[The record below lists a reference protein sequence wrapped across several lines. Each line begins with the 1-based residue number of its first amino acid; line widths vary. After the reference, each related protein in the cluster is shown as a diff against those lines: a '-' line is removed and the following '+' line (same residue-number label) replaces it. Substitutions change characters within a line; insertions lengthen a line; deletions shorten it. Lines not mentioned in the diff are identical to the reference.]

1 MKYILCAIAS
11 FCVLIGSRFSA
22 SAAIVINEIHYNP
35 DVKTEPAEFIE
46 LHNTGPGP
54 VNLGGWFFSEGINYT
69 FPATNIPP
77 GGFVVVA
84 QNPAFLQTKFGVAG
98 ALGPFNTNGASGL
111 ASRGEKITLRNAANQ
126 IQDEVEF
133 ALGFPWPT
141 VGDALT
147 VGTGKSIELIHPSL
161 DNDLGG
167 SWRAAGSGTGGT
179 PVQNTTLLPA
189 AASWLYRKGTNAP
202 SSPITDWRQQV
213 FDDSTWTPG
222 TLPIGYGETFTNTS
236 VADMNGG
243 YTSVFLRKQFTVSNP
258 AQYARLILEAQYDDG
273 FKCWINGTLVIDGQA
288 NMTAGEVAFNGTAI
302 SALENLNFVTFNL
315 AGIPGSLLVDG
326 VNTIAVQAHNS
337 CSTLN
342 CSSDFFFDA
351 RLIGQ
356 TGGSGG
362 SGPTP
367 GAINTVFATNAPPQI
382 RQVDHSPEQPMS
394 GVPVKIT
401 AKVTDPD
408 GVGAVTLEYQIVN
421 PGNYIELTNSAYT
434 NLANWIS
441 LPMNDAGTNGD
452 VNAANDTFTAEIPA
466 SVQTHRRLIRYR
478 ITVADTGARSVRV
491 PYSDDP
497 QPNFAYFVYD
507 GVPAW
512 SGALQPGVA
521 GTNGTVINYS
531 SNVMGRLPVIHLIGR
546 SNAVATATWFSRYTG
561 DAYQWHGAIVYDGK
575 VLDHVRYRARGGVWR
590 YSMVKNMW
598 KFDLNRGHDIEM
610 RDNWGK
616 KYKVP
621 WTKLNLG
628 ASIQQGDFNHRGE
641 QGMFESVGF
650 KFFQLAG
657 VAAPHS
663 TFCTFRVIDDALEA
677 DASQYEG
684 DFWGVYLAIEQENGR
699 FLEEHDL
706 PDGNLYKMESGTGEL
721 NNLGPNGPTDKS
733 DLTYLQANYGA
744 ATEQWWRTNW
754 NLPRH
759 YSYQAIVQGI
769 HHYDIADGKNYFFY
783 RNPETKLWET
793 CTWDLD
799 LTWADNMYRAGQTGG
814 NEPLKSRLLDDF
826 ANPGRLPNV
835 NIEFRNRVRE
845 IRDLLWNSDQAFKL
859 IDEYAALLR
868 GPTNGPTILDA
879 DRSMWDYNPKMASTD
894 YSQNIGK
901 AGQGRFYQWQNSPTV
916 SKDFNGGVQLLKNY
930 VGYRGTNATFSLD
943 TIAVDNLKPNRPT
956 ITYNGTA
963 GFPINRLTFQSSAYS
978 GVGAFQSLRWRVAEI
993 TDTNAPNYDPTEPQ
1007 KYEIEADWESG
1018 PIPAF
1023 NANVQLPP
1031 NLLRV
1036 GSRYRARVLHTD
1048 TTGRNSQWSLPAEFT
1063 VGASDNIADL
1073 QNYLRIT
1080 EVMYNPPPGG
1090 FEFVEIQNLS
1100 ASITLDLAGV
1110 KFTQGIDYTFPSV
1123 SLAPGAFLVV
1133 VGTPDIAGFR
1143 AYYGLGPEV
1152 AVYGPYTGSLNNA
1165 GEQLVLRTSAG
1176 GSDIV
1181 NFNYGDGRGWPVAA
1195 DGAGHS
1201 MVFLD
1206 GALTAQSSGSGEY
1219 AGNWRG
1225 STFLRGS
1232 PGTADAV
1239 PTPTILLNEV
1249 VAHTDF
1255 TNELDSN
1262 DWIELFNPT
1271 ESPIT
1276 LGPGWYLS
1284 DDGSTYTNLMKW
1296 AIPTNT
1302 ILPAHGWV
1310 SFDEVTGFHNP
1321 TNIGFG
1327 LSKDGEQVFLSY
1339 LPGNAQDRV
1348 VDAVSFK
1355 GQENDWSLGRYPD
1368 GAPFWYGLT
1377 PRTRDAANAAPPAR
1391 VIISEINYH
1400 PPDFVS
1406 GTNIIDN
1413 SLDEFVELRNE
1424 AGGPVTFHNTNGT
1437 WRINGGVTFTFPTN
1451 FTLATGEHIL
1461 LVAFNPVFSVQSN
1474 TFRTLYGITNPAQR
1488 IFGPYVGK
1496 LANNSDRLALE
1507 LPQHPD
1513 GTNAE
1518 VSWVV
1523 VDEVLYADQPP
1534 WPCGSDGSGNSLQR
1548 VSATLHGTDP
1558 AQWSA
1563 EPPTAGQPRAN
1574 LPAGLPTITSHPQN
1588 RIAATNS
1595 NTSFSV
1601 SVCGTPPFAYQ
1612 WLFNDGTLGGATN
1625 ATLNLLALT
1634 PANAG
1639 DYRVIVSNSAGS
1651 ITSQVATLIVQSAPF
1666 VIVQPQ
1672 PVTVISNQSA
1682 TFTVTAGGT
1691 PPLAYQ
1697 WQFNGV
1703 NIPGATNSS
1712 LFLTNVHPN
1721 QAGNYRVQVIN
1732 TAASAFS
1739 SNALLT
1745 VQVPIYFS
1753 AQPTNQN
1760 VLPGTNVTLAAT
1772 VVGNG
1777 TVRYQWRFEGT
1788 NIPHATNASYNFTG
1802 ANLFDHHGNFSVA
1815 VEDDISVNASSNAFI
1830 YVLVRPFVTTHLMSQ
1845 SVLQGRDAV
1854 FSLVATGAPPIG
1866 YKWIRAG
1873 GSIPV
1878 APTDVPVLV
1887 ISNVQANTT
1896 LRVQATN
1903 RALPNPGFGSGA
1915 ISPGP
1920 ALGSNVQLIMLADAD
1935 GDGMWDIWE
1944 TNHFGNVAG
1953 TNFALVSPTADAD
1966 GDGMSNRDE
1975 YNAGTNPTDA
1985 LSLLNIVL
1993 AETNAN
1999 ALQFVAQTNLS
2010 YSVQMRTN
2018 LNTAVWFNLTSITA
2032 SPLVRT
2038 VLVDT
2043 AIAPV
2048 ESERYF
2054 RVVTPLAP

>member
-1 MKYILCAIAS
+1 MKYIFCFAVAFCA
-11 FCVLIGSRFSA
+11 LLPSRFSA

-46 LHNTGPGP
+46 LYNTGPNA
-54 VNLGGWFFSEGINYT
+54 VNLGGWFFSDGINYT
-69 FPATNIPP
+69 FPATNVAP

-84 QNPAFLQTKFGVAG
+84 QNPTFIQTKFGVTG
-98 ALGPFNTNGASGL
+98 ALGPFNTNGSSGL
-111 ASRGEKITLRNAANQ
+111 SSRGEKITLRNAANQ
-126 IQDEVEF
+126 IQDEVDF

-141 VGDALT
+141 VGDALV
-147 VGTGKSIELIHPSL
+147 VGGGKSIELINPSL
-161 DNDLGG
+161 DNDLAG
-167 SWRAAGSGTGGT
+167 SWRVAGSGVGGI

-189 AASWLYRKGTNAP
+189 QSSWNYRKGTNAP
-202 SSPITDWRQQV
+202 STPIADWRQPV
-213 FDDSTWTPG
+213 FDDSSWTPG
-222 TLPIGYGETFTNTS
+222 VLPIGYGEAFITTPL
-236 VADMNGG
+236 ADMNGL
-243 YTSVFLRKQFTVSNP
+243 YTSVFLRQQFTVSNP
-258 AQYARLILEAQYDDG
+258 AQFARLILEAQYDDG
-273 FKCWINGTLVIDGQA
+273 FKCWINGTLVVDGTA
-288 NMTAGEVAFNGTAI
+288 NMTAGEVAFGGTAI
-302 SALENLNFVTFNL
+302 SALENLNFVTINL
-315 AGIPGSLLVDG
+315 NGNPGSLLNNG
-326 VNTIAVQAHNS
+326 LNTIAIQAHNS
-337 CSTLN
+337 GLAN
-342 CSSDFFFDA
+342 SSDFFFDA

-356 TGGSGG
+356 TGGS
-362 SGPTP
+362 SGTGPSP
-367 GAINTVFATNAPPQI
+367 GAINTVFANNAPPQI
-382 RQVDHSPEQPMS
+382 RQVEHNPEQPMG

-408 GVGAVTLEYQIVN
+408 GVSAVTLEYQVVN
-421 PGNYIELTNSAYT
+421 PGNYIELTDSAYT
-434 NLANWIS
+434 NAANWIS

-452 VNAANDTFTAEIPA
+452 GSAGDDTFTAEIPA

-491 PYSDDP
+491 PYADDP

-507 GVPAW
+507 GVPGW
-512 SGALQPGVA
+512 SGAVQPGA
-521 GTNGTVINYS
+521 GGANGTVVNYS
-531 SNVMGRLPVIHLIGR
+531 TNVMGRLPTIHLIGK
-546 SNAVATATWFSRYTG
+546 SNMVATATWFSRYGG
-561 DAYQWHGAIVYDGK
+561 DAYQWQGALVYDGK

-650 KFFQLAG
+650 RFFQLAG

-677 DASQYEG
+677 DASQFEG

-721 NNLGPNGPTDKS
+721 NNLGPTGPTDKS

-769 HHYDIADGKNYFFY
+769 HHFDIADGKNYFFY
-783 RNPETKLWET
+783 RNPETRLWET

-799 LTWADNMYRAGQTGG
+799 LTWADNMYRAGQQGG
-814 NEPLKSRLLDDF
+814 DEPLKSRLLNNF
-826 ANPGRLPNV
+826 ANPGTLPNV

-845 IRDLLWNSDQAFKL
+845 LRDLLWNSDQAFKL

-916 SKDFNGGVQLLKNY
+916 SKDFNGGIQLLKNY
-930 VGYRGTNATFSLD
+930 VGYRATNAVFSLD
-943 TIAVDNLKPNRPT
+943 TMAADNLKPNRPT
-956 ITYNGTA
+956 ITYSGTP

-978 GVGAFQSLRWRVAEI
+978 GVGGFQSLRWRVAEI
-993 TDTNAPNYDPTEPQ
+993 TDTNAPNYDATEPQ
-1007 KYEIEADWESG
+1007 KYEIESVWESG

-1023 NANVQLPP
+1023 NPSIQLPA
-1031 NLLRV
+1031 NLVRV

-1048 TTGRNSQWSLPAEFT
+1048 ATGRNSQWSLPQEFT
-1063 VGASDNIADL
+1063 VGPSDNLADL

-1080 EVMYNPPPGG
+1080 EVMYNPLAGG
-1090 FEFVEIQNLS
+1090 YEFIEIQNTS

-1110 KFTQGIDYTFPSV
+1110 KFTQGIDYTFPSAT
-1123 SLAPGAFLVV
+1123 LAPGAFLVV
-1133 VGTPDIAGFR
+1133 VGTADIAGFR
-1143 AYYGLGPEV
+1143 AYYGIGSEV
-1152 AVYGPYTGSLNNA
+1152 AVFGPYTGSLNNA

-1195 DGAGHS
+1195 DGGGHS

-1206 GALTAQSSGSGEY
+1206 GALAAQGSGSGEY

-1232 PGTADAV
+1232 PGGADAV
-1239 PTPTILLNEV
+1239 PVPNILLNEV

-1262 DWIELFNPT
+1262 DWIELYNPT
-1271 ESPIT
+1271 DSEIT

-1296 AIPTNT
+1296 AIPASTT
-1302 ILPAHGWV
+1302 IPAHGWV
-1310 SFDEVTGFHNP
+1310 SFDEVTGFHFP
-1321 TNIGFG
+1321 TNTGFG

-1339 LPGNAQDRV
+1339 LPGTAQDRV

-1355 GQENDWSLGRYPD
+1355 GQENDWSIGRYPD
-1368 GAPFWYGLT
+1368 GAPFWFGLT
-1377 PRTRDAANAAPPAR
+1377 PRTRDAANAAPPGR
-1391 VIISEINYH
+1391 VTISELIYH

-1406 GTNIIDN
+1406 GTNIFDN
-1413 SLDEFVELRNE
+1413 SLDEFVELHN
-1424 AGGPVTFHNTNGT
+1424 GTPGPVTFHNTNGT
-1437 WRINGGVTFTFPTN
+1437 WRINGGITFLFPTN
-1451 FTLATGEHIL
+1451 FVLAADEYVL
-1461 LVAFNPVFSVQSN
+1461 LVSFNPVFSVQSN
-1474 TFRTLYGITNPAQR
+1474 TFRNLYGITNTNLR
-1488 IFGPYVGK
+1488 ILGPYVGK

-1518 VSWVV
+1518 VSWVI

-1534 WPCGSDGSGNSLQR
+1534 WPCGSDGTGNSLQR
-1548 VSATLHGTDP
+1548 ASATLHGTDP
-1558 AQWSA
+1558 ARWAA
-1563 EPPTAGQPRAN
+1563 EPPTAGRPRGN
-1574 LPAGLPTITSHPQN
+1574 LPAGLPTITSQPQS
-1588 RIAATNS
+1588 RVAATNG
-1595 NTSFSV
+1595 TASFSV
-1601 SVCGTPPFAYQ
+1601 SVCGTPPFGYQ
-1612 WLFNDGTLGGATN
+1612 WLFNDGTIGNATN
-1625 ATLNLLALT
+1625 STLNLAALT
-1634 PANAG
+1634 PGNAG
-1639 DYRVIVSNSAGS
+1639 DYRVIVSNAAGS
-1651 ITSQVATLIVQSAPF
+1651 ITSQVAVLIVQSAPF
-1666 VIVQPQ
+1666 VTTHPQ
-1672 PVTVISNQSA
+1672 SITVISNQSA
-1682 TFTVTAGGT
+1682 SFSVTAGGT

-1703 NIPGATNSS
+1703 NLSGATNDS
-1712 LFLTNVHPN
+1712 LLLTNVKPA

-1739 SNALLT
+1739 SNAVLT
-1745 VQVPIYFS
+1745 VQVPVYFS
-1753 AQPTNQN
+1753 VQPANQN
-1760 VLPGTNVTLAAT
+1760 VLPGTNVTLNSLAI
-1772 VVGNG
+1772 GSG
-1777 TVRYQWRFEGT
+1777 TLRYQWRFEGT
-1788 NIPHATNASYNFTG
+1788 NILDATNATYSFTG
-1802 ANLFDHHGNFSVA
+1802 ASLADHHGTYSVT
-1815 VEDDISVNASSNAFI
+1815 VEDDISAATSSNAFI
-1830 YVLVRPFVTTHLMSQ
+1830 YVLVRPGVVSHIKPQT
-1845 SVLQGRDAV
+1845 VLQGGTAT
-1854 FSLVATGAPPIG
+1854 FSLVATGAPPLG
-1866 YKWIRAG
+1866 YRWIRNG
-1873 GSIPV
+1873 GSLPG
-1878 APTDVPVLV
+1878 ATTAVPVLV
-1887 ISNVQANTT
+1887 ITNVQASINV
-1896 LRVQATN
+1896 RVSVTN
-1903 RALPNPGFGSGA
+1903 IALPSSGTGA
-1915 ISPGP
+1915 FSPGP
-1920 ALGSNVQLIMLADAD
+1920 AAGNNVLLTMLADVD
-1935 GDGMWDIWE
+1935 GDGMWDSWE
-1944 TNHFGNVAG
+1944 TNYFGAANT
-1953 TNFALVSPTADAD
+1953 TNNPANALEDPD
-1966 GDGMSNRDE
+1966 GDGMTNLDE
-1975 YNAGTNPTDA
+1975 YRSGTIPTDA
-1985 LSLLNIVL
+1985 LSVLKIVL
-1993 AETNAN
+1993 TATNAN
-1999 ALQFVAQTNLS
+1999 VLQFVAQTNLS
-2010 YSVQMRTN
+2010 YTVQSRSN
-2018 LNTAVWFNLTSITA
+2018 LTAAAWLNLTSIVS

-2038 VLVDT
+2038 VQLDT
-2043 AIAPV
+2043 VSAPLGT
-2048 ESERYF
+2048 EHYF
-2054 RVVTPLAP
+2054 RVVTPSAP